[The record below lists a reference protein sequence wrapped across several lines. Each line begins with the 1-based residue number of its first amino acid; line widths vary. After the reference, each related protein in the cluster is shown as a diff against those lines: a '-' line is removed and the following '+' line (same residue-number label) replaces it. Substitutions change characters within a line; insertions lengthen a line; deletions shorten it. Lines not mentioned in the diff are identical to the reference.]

1 MVKYSMKRIII
12 LLFMLVFPA
21 LAYAQIEI
29 ESQRPEIRFDAETYD
44 LGEVKQEVVT
54 HSFEFSNTG
63 SSELVIEKLVPA

>member
-1 MVKYSMKRIII
+1 MKQIII
-12 LLFMLVFPA
+12 LFFVLILSV

-44 LGEVKQEVVT
+44 LGEVKQEVVA

>member
-1 MVKYSMKRIII
+1 MKQIII
-12 LLFMLVFPA
+12 LFFVLILSV
-21 LAYAQIEI
+21 LAYAQTGI
-29 ESQRPEIRFDAETYD
+29 ESQQPEIKFDAETYD

>member
-1 MVKYSMKRIII
+1 MKQIII
-12 LLFMLVFPA
+12 LFFVLILSV
-21 LAYAQIEI
+21 LAYAQTGI

-44 LGEVKQEVVT
+44 MGEVKQEVVT

>member
-12 LLFMLVFPA
+12 LLLMLVFPA

-29 ESQRPEIRFDAETYD
+29 ESQQPEIKFDAETYN

>member
-1 MVKYSMKRIII
+1 MRRIII
-12 LLFMLVFPA
+12 LLVA
-21 LAYAQIEI
+21 LFFAAVAYAQLGN
-29 ESQRPEIRFDAETYD
+29 ESQQPEIKFDAETYD